1 MNTVLA
7 PEFQTGKNPNL
18 KSGFRFKNGQVIII
32 SDDDEKEVNDNNK
45 DEESYMLEE
54 DKRVEIT
61 GIKRIIDEVYQILG
75 NQKTILI
82 DERKNREKILIEDQK
97 GNSIMIST

>member
-7 PEFQTGKNPNL
+7 PEFQTGKNPHL
-18 KSGFRFKNGQVIII
+18 KGGFRFNNGSVIIV
-32 SDDDEKEVNDNNK
+32 SDDDAKEVNDNNE
-45 DEESYMLEE
+45 DEESNMLEE
-54 DKRVEIT
+54 DKRIELT
-61 GIKRIIDEVYQILG
+61 GSKKDKSEVYKILN